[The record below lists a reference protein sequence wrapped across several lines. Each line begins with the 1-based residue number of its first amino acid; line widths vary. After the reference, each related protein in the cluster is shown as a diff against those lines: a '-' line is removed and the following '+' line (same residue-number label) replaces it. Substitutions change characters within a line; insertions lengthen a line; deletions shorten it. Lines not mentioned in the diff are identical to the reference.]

1 MAFEDFIKN
10 VKKVNKERHHKV
22 SNSYGSKDAFH
33 FYRKIKPDDSK
44 YVLTDCQY
52 LRIIRLIN
60 NRLRDSLKQGEDII
74 LPERMGRLEVRKR
87 AITKEFKN
95 GKLKLTSPVDWNAT
109 LKLWYDSPICKN
121 KKQLVRQDVD
131 FIFRVLY
138 NVNKAKYENKT
149 FYEFYTNRDIKLGLK
164 NNIKLNKIDAF
175 EYGK

>member
-1 MAFEDFIKN
+1 MAFEDFIKD

-60 NRLRDSLKQGEDII
+60 SSLRDSLIQGEDII

-95 GKLKLTSPVDWNAT
+95 GKLKTNRMIDWNAT
-109 LKLWYDSPICKN
+109 LKLWYNDKEAKH
-121 KKQLVRQDVD
+121 KKQLVRLENKK
-131 FIFRVLY
+131 IFSVFY
-138 NVNKAKYENKT
+138 NRGKAK
-149 FYEFYTNRDIKLGLK
+149 FTN
-164 NNIKLNKIDAF
+164 
-175 EYGK
+175 